1 MQRTFQRMDL
11 QENTF
16 NYKIILAALVA
27 VIIGILIAFYYS
39 YAQSQNQIIY
49 LEDEKTLLV
58 RDLTL
63 MKTEVDRLSALNE
76 VNEIELQ
83 DSRDRVQQLLDSV
96 GRLNFTIGKLSEF
109 RTQLRNLEAQYDS
122 IKLNNNLLRYNN
134 RLLANQYQET
144 REMLEELRGRS
155 NTLAETEAL
164 LRRKNQELSR
174 ELKMKSYLNLAN
186 AEGSGFRMR
195 SGRPIKTNKAST
207 VEKLRGCVTIQED
220 PNTITPK
227 EKVLY
232 FQFLGPNMGI
242 IEDNANVISVN
253 GNIYS
258 KRVTLIFRGEEMS
271 VCDFITVPEGSLLDG
286 TYTLNVFE
294 DEKLLSTT
302 EFQLK

>member
-1 MQRTFQRMDL
+1 MDI
-11 QENTF
+11 QDTKF
-16 NYKIILAALVA
+16 NYKILLAALVA
-27 VIIGILIAFYYS
+27 VVIGVLIAFYYS
-39 YAQSQNQIIY
+39 YAQSQTQILY
-49 LEDEKTLLV
+49 LEDEKGLLV

-83 DSRDRVQQLLDSV
+83 DSKFRVQQLLDSV
-96 GRLNFTIGKLSEF
+96 GRLTFTIDKLQEFKSEL
-109 RTQLRNLEAQYDS
+109 RTLEARYDS

-134 RLLANQYQET
+134 RLLADKYDET
-144 REMLEELRGRS
+144 RITLEELRGQS
-155 NTLAETEAL
+155 NSLAEAEAL
-164 LRRKNQELSR
+164 LRRKNLELSR
-174 ELKMKSYLNLAN
+174 ELKMKSYLALVNS
-186 AEGSGFRMR
+186 EGSGFRMR

-207 VEKLRGCVTIQED
+207 IEKLRGCITIQAD
-220 PNTITPK
+220 PNTTTVK

-258 KRVTLIFRGEEMS
+258 KRVTLIFKGEEMS
-271 VCDFITVPEGSLLDG
+271 VCDFITVPEGSLLSG

-294 DEKLLSTT
+294 DEKLLTT
-302 EFQLK
+302 AEFQLK

>member
-1 MQRTFQRMDL
+1 MDI
-11 QENTF
+11 QDTKF

-27 VIIGILIAFYYS
+27 VIIGVLIAFYYS
-39 YAQSQNQIIY
+39 YAQSQTQIQY
-49 LEDEKTLLV
+49 LEGEKGLLV

-83 DSRDRVQQLLDSV
+83 DSKFRVQQLLDSV
-96 GRLNFTIGKLSEF
+96 GRLTFTIDKLNEFKSEL
-109 RTQLRNLEAQYDS
+109 RTLEAKYDS

-134 RLLANQYQET
+134 RLLAEKYDET
-144 REMLEELRGRS
+144 NNMLEELRGQS
-155 NTLAETEAL
+155 NSLAQAEAL
-164 LRRKNQELSR
+164 LRRKNQELSK
-174 ELKMKSYLNLAN
+174 ELKLKSYLALTNS
-186 AEGSGFRMR
+186 EGSGFRMR

-207 VEKLRGCVTIQED
+207 IEKLRGCITVQAD
-220 PNTITPK
+220 PNANVQ

-258 KRVTLIFRGEEMS
+258 KRVTLIFKGEEMS
-271 VCDFITVPEGSLLDG
+271 VCDFITVPEGSLLEG

-294 DEKLLSTT
+294 DEKLLTTT